1 MIFEERV
8 STIRKTLFTE
18 YEITEKI
25 LESDWQDESTELALL
40 VSVFDDRESVAEKYS
55 DYLVERFKDDD
66 FTDFKSIG
74 YKLFDEITN

>member
-1 MIFEERV
+1 MIFEKRV
-8 STIRKTLFTE
+8 NIIRKTLFKE

-40 VSVFDDRESVAEKYS
+40 VSVFNDRESVSEKYS
-55 DYLVERFKDDD
+55 NYLVERFKDDD